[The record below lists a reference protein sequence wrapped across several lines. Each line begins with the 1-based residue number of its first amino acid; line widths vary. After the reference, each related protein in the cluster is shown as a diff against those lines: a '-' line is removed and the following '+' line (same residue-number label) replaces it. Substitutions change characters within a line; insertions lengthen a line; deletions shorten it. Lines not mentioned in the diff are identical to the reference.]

1 MAQTRSCDNA
11 ARVDTGVMS
20 LLGSAKLM
28 AFAAISDAARAKA
41 FYQDVLGLRFVAED
55 GFAVVFDSNGV
66 MLRLSIVGK
75 PVIAPYTV
83 LGWMVADVG
92 AKVKELEQN
101 GVKFERYSFLSQDEL
116 GVWTAPDGT
125 ARVAWFKDP
134 DGNVLS
140 VSQHQ

>member
-1 MAQTRSCDNA
+1 M
-11 ARVDTGVMS
+11 DTEDMS
-20 LLGSAKLM
+20 LLGSAQLM
-28 AFAAISDAARAKA
+28 AFAAISDAQRAKT
-41 FYQDVLGLRFVAED
+41 FYGDVLGLRFVAED

-66 MLRLSIVGK
+66 TLRLSLVGK

-83 LGWMVADVG
+83 LGWQVTDIAV
-92 AKVKELEQN
+92 KVRELEQN
-101 GVKFERYSFLSQDEL
+101 GVKFERYSFLEQDQL
-116 GVWTAPDGT
+116 GVWTAPDST

>member
-1 MAQTRSCDNA
+1 
-11 ARVDTGVMS
+11 MS
-20 LLGSAKLM
+20 LLGSEKLM

-41 FYQDVLGLRFVAED
+41 FYRDVLGLKFVAED

-66 MLRLSIVGK
+66 TLRLSLVGK
-75 PVIAPYTV
+75 PAIAPYTV
-83 LGWMVADVG
+83 LGWRVADIA
-92 AKVKELEQN
+92 AKVKELEQS
-101 GVKFERYSFLSQDEL
+101 GVKFERYSFLEQDEL
-116 GVWTAPDGT
+116 GVWTAPDST